1 MDRSSARVGMMP
13 LGPVQSFITE
23 CDIAVFLGP
32 IVTSCQVRQYS
43 QSELVVYVVVV
54 VVTLIK
60 VSFTAFIMA
69 THSEYC
75 NGRLGQHGQRVVSWM
90 DGGMAGLS
98 RVMVGHL

>member
-1 MDRSSARVGMMP
+1 M
-13 LGPVQSFITE
+13 
-23 CDIAVFLGP
+23 
-32 IVTSCQVRQYS
+32 
-43 QSELVVYVVVV
+43 
-54 VVTLIK
+54 TLIK

-69 THSEYC
+69 THTEYC